1 MSSTDSVVDVQDDLS
16 ADLEIKEASRVT
28 SEELDLS
35 RDFGTSEENKLNTVS
50 VTSETSVVV
59 DDPDKFDALDNG
71 DDFRGLSG
79 RTEDNGTRIGQ
90 VLEVDDF
97 QGCRDEETG
106 FSNNELE
113 GSVAVVA
120 SGDRAVVGRSIKS
133 ALRTSANLSSARA
146 ESVEVSID
154 DSNNGEVN
162 LVRNSDGCDSS
173 DGAGSR
179 GDIGAIC
186 SSRGDS
192 VQTTSGARSG
202 RVTRDRAS
210 GLAINS
216 NGNS

>member
-1 MSSTDSVVDVQDDLS
+1 MSSTDSVVDVQDNLS

-28 SEELDLS
+28 SKELDLS

-79 RTEDNGTRIGQ
+79 RTEDKGTRIGQ

-106 FSNNELE
+106 FSDNELE

-120 SGDRAVVGRSIKS
+120 S
-133 ALRTSANLSSARA
+133 
-146 ESVEVSID
+146 
-154 DSNNGEVN
+154 
-162 LVRNSDGCDSS
+162 
-173 DGAGSR
+173 
-179 GDIGAIC
+179 
-186 SSRGDS
+186 
-192 VQTTSGARSG
+192 
-202 RVTRDRAS
+202 
-210 GLAINS
+210 
-216 NGNS
+216 